1 MVAPELVVLDVH
13 ETLAD
18 LEPLRQRFTGSG
30 APEHLGQTGA
40 LEQRRGLRRRSVRQH
55 RDSSAPRPVTGIGR
69 HPQPVGDVR
78 MYLQLLHALQPARDR
93 VVHRQRQAVDMTE
106 QPGQAG
112 RPTSAKGRAL
122 PVAASA
128 KPSGSVPAN
137 QVVEHRR
144 GAAVGRRRRRMQAA
158 PERLP
163 LRGRLLRCAAAA
175 VRDGR
180 RASVGPARRRG
191 GRHDDRPDQPPRNAV
206 AAGLHPAD
214 GDRPDPR
221 PARARSGRP
230 MRVHAWSGTGDRDHG
245 VRPGLAMSPG
255 ADAPK
260 RARLDGR
267 LAGTSS
273 CAR

>member
-1 MVAPELVVLDVH
+1 MEITPDGLAGVIGPSIDGGVQGLEAHLEKQLIGVVAPEPVVLDVH

-30 APEHLGQTGA
+30 APVHLLDNLVCRHA
-40 LEQRRGLRRRSVRQH
+40 ARRFRARGRAGGPERAAGTCARLRRAAGAGQCRS
-55 RDSSAPRPVTGIGR
+55 
-69 HPQPVGDVR
+69 
-78 MYLQLLHALQPARDR
+78 R
-93 VVHRQRQAVDMTE
+93 VAVL
-106 QPGQAG
+106 
-112 RPTSAKGRAL
+112 TSRGADERT
-122 PVAASA
+122 AAA
-128 KPSGSVPAN
+128 V
-137 QVVEHRR
+137 R
-144 GAAVGRRRRRMQAA
+144 GAARARRSGFVERRMQAA

-180 RASVGPARRRG
+180 HASVGPARRRG

-230 MRVHAWSGTGDRDHG
+230 IRVHAWSGTGDRDHG

-255 ADAPK
+255 ADASK